1 MKQAHNPQRLYLYK
15 AIDENNEVMAETLF
29 FNLDDAIEQL
39 KIDEKDY
46 VRHLNL
52 GYTPLFQTKIKLSKF
67 IISLPTPKQ
76 LRHLTKRGVKIY

>member
-1 MKQAHNPQRLYLYK
+1 MTKKIYLYK

-29 FNLDDAIEQL
+29 RNLDDAIDQL

-46 VRHLNL
+46 DLS
-52 GYTPLFQTKIKLSKF
+52 YTPLYQAKSKF

-76 LRHLTKRGVKIY
+76 VRRLIKKGVKIY

>member
-1 MKQAHNPQRLYLYK
+1 MTKKIYLYK

-29 FNLDDAIEQL
+29 RNLDDAIDQL

-46 VRHLNL
+46 DLS
-52 GYTPLFQTKIKLSKF
+52 YTPIYQTKSKF

-76 LRHLTKRGVKIY
+76 VKRLLKKGVKIY

>member
-15 AIDENNEVMAETLF
+15 AVDENNEVRAETLF

-39 KIDEKDY
+39 RIDK
-46 VRHLNL
+46 VSRFIN
-52 GYTPLFQTKIKLSKF
+52 TKSKF

-76 LRHLTKRGVKIY
+76 VRRLIKKGVKIIKKGIKIY

>member
-15 AIDENNEVMAETLF
+15 AIDENNEVLAETLF

-39 KIDEKDY
+39 KIDEKGFD
-46 VRHLNL
+46 L
-52 GYTPLFQTKIKLSKF
+52 GYTPLFQANSKF

-76 LRHLTKRGVKIY
+76 LRRLTKRGVKIY